1 MSQHFRRNRLVGLC
15 GAALL
20 LALGR
25 PGALAGEQA
34 KVLAKIGERVITLEE
49 FQGRLNAIPDS
60 VRARIVTPE
69 GLRAYLKGMV
79 LKELF
84 AREALR
90 LGLEKEPQVQAK
102 LEEAKQQ
109 ILYNAFSDKVLT
121 DQLRVDE
128 KDLTAYFEAHRGEFE
143 GKSFPEVKV
152 EVAQK
157 VRTAKFKVLW
167 ERVEQEARKRWGVTV
182 NEALLKEVSIPKDQA
197 SRDKEK
203 VIQDLE
209 RRVGPLPEETK
220 RTLREENV
228 QPIPLKKR

>member
-1 MSQHFRRNRLVGLC
+1 MNQHFRRNRLVGLC

-20 LALGR
+20 LAMGR
-25 PGALAGEQA
+25 PVALAGEQA

-49 FQGRLNAIPDS
+49 FQGQLSAIPES
-60 VRARIVTPE
+60 VRSRIMSPE
-69 GLRAYLKGMV
+69 GLRVYLNGMV

-90 LGLEKEPQVQAK
+90 LGLEKKPHVKAR
-102 LEEAKQQ
+102 LEETKRQ
-109 ILYNAFSDKVLT
+109 ILYTAFSDKVLNEE
-121 DQLRVDE
+121 LKVDE
-128 KDLTAYFEAHRGEFE
+128 KELTAYFEAHRGEFE
-143 GKSFPEVKV
+143 GKRFSEVRV

-157 VRTAKFKVLW
+157 VRTAKVKALW
-167 ERVEQEARKRWGVTV
+167 ERTEQEARKRWGVTV

-197 SRDKEK
+197 SKEK

-209 RRVGPLPEETK
+209 RQVGPLPEETK

-228 QPIPLKKR
+228 QTIPLKKR